1 MPQKLVSMRDSAGV
15 QAACMQL
22 APQMQQAVLALR
34 ALAALGV
41 ASRTEDAT
49 GALRLQM
56 SAKCVLGPKSAWLEG
71 RKLPWGQGWARE
83 MAWIT

>member
-1 MPQKLVSMRDSAGV
+1 MPQKLVSMRDSVGV

-49 GALRLQM
+49 GA
-56 SAKCVLGPKSAWLEG
+56 VWL
-71 RKLPWGQGWARE
+71 
-83 MAWIT
+83 